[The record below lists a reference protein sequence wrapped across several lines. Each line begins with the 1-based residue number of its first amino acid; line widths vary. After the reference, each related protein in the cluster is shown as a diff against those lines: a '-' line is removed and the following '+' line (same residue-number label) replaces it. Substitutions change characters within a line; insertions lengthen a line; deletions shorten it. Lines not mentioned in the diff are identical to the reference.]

1 MALLFPFPACFR
13 LGALQTS
20 IFESDLFCRLQM
32 PSVWSRS
39 IILLFGKEFLVYL
52 SIMKFNNSEKEDS
65 ERHVEKAERG
75 WYPAFSPINTI
86 LMSFQKK
93 FFSIF

>member
-1 MALLFPFPACFR
+1 ML
-13 LGALQTS
+13 S
-20 IFESDLFCRLQM
+20 I
-32 PSVWSRS
+32 WRS
-39 IILLFGKEFLVYL
+39 IILLFGKEFSVYL
-52 SIMKFNNSEKEDS
+52 SIMKFNNSEEEDS

-93 FFSIF
+93 FFQFFNQMFSISLKFCHLIKR